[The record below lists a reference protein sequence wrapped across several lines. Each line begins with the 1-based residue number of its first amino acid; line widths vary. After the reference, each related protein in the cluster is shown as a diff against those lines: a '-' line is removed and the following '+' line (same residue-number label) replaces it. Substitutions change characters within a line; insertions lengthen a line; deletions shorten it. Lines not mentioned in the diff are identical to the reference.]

1 MHRVTALGGALS
13 LGLLFLAATASAQQ
27 PQPQPTDDTAQR
39 AAARALFEEGV
50 AFAEQRQFEN
60 AVDRFRRSREL
71 RRVPVVT
78 YNLAVAL
85 AELRQL
91 VEASELLRGVIRDET
106 TPPELRQSAQV
117 QLSQILPRVG
127 RLTIRLSGDR
137 SGVLVVL
144 DDRPIAPAL
153 IGVAAPIDP
162 GQHRVVARRAGRD
175 VASQVVDVTEGRDA
189 AVTLEVEPALPQVR
203 DIGGV
208 ELETEAS
215 GPSRQRPRRR
225 REPERGGGGGV
236 LGQWWF
242 WGIVGVVAAGA
253 TTGIIVAASSGGT
266 EEPVRGTFMP
276 GSLDIR

>member
-1 MHRVTALGGALS
+1 MCAFLVVS
-13 LGLLFLAATASAQQ
+13 LGVASAGRAQQ
-27 PQPQPTDDTAQR
+27 PIPTDDTAQR

-50 AFAEQRQFEN
+50 AFAEQRQFDQ

-137 SGVLVVL
+137 SGALIVL
-144 DDRPIAPAL
+144 DDRPIASAL

-162 GQHRVVARRAGRD
+162 GQHRVVARRAGREI
-175 VASQVVDVTEGRDA
+175 ASQLVDVTEGRDA
-189 AVTLEVEPALPQVR
+189 TVTLELEPAATRVR

-215 GPSRQRPRRR
+215 GPIRRR
-225 REPERGGGGGV
+225 DSRRRDRGESTRGGGV
-236 LGQWWF
+236 LTQWWF

-253 TTGIIVAASSGGT
+253 TTGIIVATTSGGT
-266 EEPVRGTFMP
+266 EDPYRGTFMP